1 MDFYSF
7 NRGLYKRLH
16 KYFSF
21 RTTDFQLKKEIILR
35 LKEKKCKPLSKS
47 QKQEI
52 KEYFT
57 SFGFPGINTNWHRFN
72 TAISGNYHKEYIPEN
87 LLYNIIEPNLNMLHM
102 KALADKNLMGR
113 LIEGVEQPKT
123 IIKNINGLF
132 YKGENFKI
140 FLSLEEVLKECGYY
154 QKLVIKP
161 SIDSYGG
168 KNVVIFELKNQVT
181 DFNSM
186 SMEELLIQFNE
197 NFIIQEA
204 VQQHE
209 KMAQLNFSSL
219 NTLRVSSLLIDGN
232 VEILNSTLRFGAP
245 GSKVDNISSGG
256 IMCPVDSHGFCGSAF
271 SHNWDLIM
279 DPKIVT
285 LLKKFQIPNYPILL
299 EDVKRLHIQMPY
311 FKLVSWDIA
320 VGVNGQ
326 TILVEYNIQGQGSF
340 QSIGNSFFGKYT
352 DRVLSSCKF
361 KKFQFD

>member
-7 NRGLYKRLH
+7 NRGLFKRLH

-21 RTTDFQLKKEIILR
+21 RTTDFQLKKEIKQK
-35 LKEKKCKPLSKS
+35 LKEKKCKPLSIS
-47 QKQEI
+47 QKKEI
-52 KEYFT
+52 QAYFN
-57 SFGFPGINTNWHRFN
+57 SYGFPGINTEWHRFN
-72 TAISGNYHKEYIPEN
+72 TAISENYHIEYIPEN
-87 LLYNIIEPNLNMLHM
+87 LLYNIIEPNLNMLNM
-102 KALADKNLMGR
+102 SALADKNLIGR
-113 LIEGVEQPKT
+113 LLEDVEQPKT

-132 YKGENFKI
+132 YKGENFKKY
-140 FLSLEEVLKECGYY
+140 LSLEEVLKECGNY

-168 KNVVIFELKNQVT
+168 KNVVIFELKNLVT
-181 DFNSM
+181 DYNNM

-197 NFIIQEA
+197 NYIIQE
-204 VQQHE
+204 VVEQHE
-209 KMAQLNFSSL
+209 KMAQLNYSSL
-219 NTLRVSSLLIDGN
+219 NTLRISSLIIDGN

-256 IMCPVDSHGFCGSAF
+256 IMCPVNTDGFCGRAY
-271 SHNWDLIM
+271 SHTWDSIM
-279 DPKIVT
+279 DPKIVS
-285 LLKKFQIPNYPILL
+285 LLKNFQIPNYPILL

-320 VGVNGQ
+320 VGKHGQ
-326 TILVEYNIQGQGSF
+326 TILVEYNIRGQGSF

-352 DRVLSSCKF
+352 DRVLGSCKF